1 MKEREQTLELLM
13 QVDDGA
19 FATPLLE
26 SLKGELRDVNFIR
39 TLLLGVLR
47 WRLRLDYVI
56 EQLAGRRVAKI
67 DRVPLALLRMG
78 VYQLMFMEVPAY
90 AAVSE
95 TVTLTSRRAARAK
108 GFVNAVLR
116 KATGTNLHAVLPSG
130 PVDELQKLA
139 IEFSHPEWLVSRW
152 IENLG
157 GSRTK
162 EILASN
168 QKLSHPD
175 LLVNERRISVEAAC
189 EVLLSRE
196 IPFERSPIVPNVLRI
211 EGSTA
216 NLRQEIAGGMLYP
229 MDEASVLVA
238 AMVDVQH
245 GAVLDLTAA
254 PGGKSLVMALGG
266 GLVTSNDVSPQ
277 RLSRLRRLHASFLD
291 EPPRLVV
298 SDGRDSAFRRGAFH
312 SILLDAPCSATGT
325 IRKSPEIKWRLTP
338 EAVGKFALLQT
349 ELLEAALAL
358 EPEICVY
365 STCSLEPEENDAVI
379 AKVLGDGARYE
390 VADAGSYATE
400 GAGPW
405 IRNGVLRITPES
417 GTDGFTAFVLKRHR

>member
-1 MKEREQTLELLM
+1 MTEREQALELLQ

-39 TLLLGVLR
+39 TLVLGVLR

-56 EQLAGRRVAKI
+56 EKLAGRRVARI
-67 DRVPLALLRMG
+67 DRVPLELLRMG
-78 VYQLMFMEVPAY
+78 MYQLMFMEVPAY

-95 TVTLTSRRAARAK
+95 TVTLTGRRAARAK

-116 KATGTNLHAVLPSG
+116 KATGSNLHAILPPG
-130 PVDELQKLA
+130 PADDLERLAVEL
-139 IEFSHPEWLVSRW
+139 SHPEWLVARW
-152 IENLG
+152 MKNLG
-157 GSRTK
+157 APRTK

-168 QKLSHPD
+168 QKLSQPD
-175 LLVNERRISVEAAC
+175 LLVNERRISIEAAC
-189 EVLLSRE
+189 EVLLSKE

-211 EGSTA
+211 EGSTSG
-216 NLRQEIAGGMLYP
+216 LRDEIAGGLIYP

-238 AMVDVQH
+238 TLVDVRH
-245 GAVLDLTAA
+245 GGVLDLTAA
-254 PGGKSLVMALGG
+254 PGGKSLVMALRGG
-266 GLVTSNDVSPQ
+266 VVTSNDVSPQ
-277 RLSRLRRLHASFLD
+277 RLSRLRRLHASFVD

-298 SDGRDSAFRRGAFH
+298 SDGRHAAFRRGAFH

-338 EAVGKFALLQT
+338 DAVEAFAQLQR
-349 ELLEAALAL
+349 ELLASALAL
-358 EPEICVY
+358 EPEMCVY

-379 AKVLGDGARYE
+379 ETVLGDGMRYE
-390 VADAGSYATE
+390 IADARSFATE
-400 GAGPW
+400 GAAPW
-405 IRNGVLRITPES
+405 IQNGVLRITPES
-417 GTDGFTAFVLKRHR
+417 GTDGFTAFVLQRQR